1 MTRAEEESSIVIPI
15 HEITRHLLED
25 FPCGTL
31 STRLS
36 LTTNNVEEDFHEDAS
51 HCLWKGV

>member
-15 HEITRHLLED
+15 HEITRYLLED

-31 STRLS
+31 STLLS
-36 LTTNNVEEDFHEDAS
+36 LTTHNVEEDFHEDAS
-51 HCLWKGV
+51 HCLWKEV